1 MQCVS
6 VLCFAVSPPPPP
18 VALLYIFQSLYSFFW
33 PLSSRDGG
41 GGGGTALGL
50 SYLLSAHRFVAIN
63 RLRFMQTQASAQLSW
78 SATIRRYPV
87 KNNVRLC
94 VCVFTCVVCVCTCTA
109 EIARNAFNFAPLRD
123 CATLSV

>member
-50 SYLLSAHRFVAIN
+50 FYLLSAHRFVAIN

-94 VCVFTCVVCVCTCTA
+94 VCVYSLV
-109 EIARNAFNFAPLRD
+109 
-123 CATLSV
+123 